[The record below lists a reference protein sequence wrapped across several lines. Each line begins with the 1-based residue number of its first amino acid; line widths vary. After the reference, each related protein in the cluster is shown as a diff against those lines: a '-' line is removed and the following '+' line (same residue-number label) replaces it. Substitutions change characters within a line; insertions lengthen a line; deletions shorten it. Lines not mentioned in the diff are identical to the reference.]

1 MNPITPWLVCFVLL
15 VTLAFVAYVAIKGL
29 KKANAEVKRLTAE
42 LDGQKKISQ
51 ELLQYTK
58 EIAKIDSGKEDVA
71 QQIQEAEN
79 EEELMAIIA
88 GLVRDNNDR
97 VRK

>member
-1 MNPITPWLVCFVLL
+1 MNLITPWLVCFVLL

-42 LDGQKKISQ
+42 LESQKKINV
-51 ELLQYTK
+51 ELANYAA
-58 EIAKIDSGKEDVA
+58 EIAKTNGDQQHVS
-71 QQIQEAEN
+71 QQIEEAKN
-79 EEELMAIIA
+79 DEEVLAIIA
-88 GLVRDNNDR
+88 GLVSTNNDR

>member
-1 MNPITPWLVCFVLL
+1 MNPITPWLVCFALFAMLIGV
-15 VTLAFVAYVAIKGL
+15 VYIAVKSRRKDKQEI
-29 KKANAEVKRLTAE
+29 KRLEGE
-42 LDGQKKISQ
+42 LEGQKKISQ

-58 EIAKIDSGKEDVA
+58 EVAKINSDKEEVA

-79 EEELMAIIA
+79 EEELLAIIA